1 MLTSAGG
8 ILALLQDNPQ
18 VKDGS
23 KTEDVQLKVG
33 SFFFVVNGFFVLFCS
48 LHIFTVAACILHM
61 DIGQFSVS
69 ILENGG
75 STIVPN

>member
-33 SFFFVVNGFFVLFCS
+33 NIYCQHSMELPVVRRTLLIIIDQHFLTTPS
-48 LHIFTVAACILHM
+48 QLLLRLHGKQQQHC
-61 DIGQFSVS
+61 
-69 ILENGG
+69 
-75 STIVPN
+75 

>member
-23 KTEDVQLKVG
+23 KAEDVQLKVG
-33 SFFFVVNGFFVLFCS
+33 SLICMQRKNIVFVVEVS
-48 LHIFTVAACILHM
+48 LYLN
-61 DIGQFSVS
+61 SY
-69 ILENGG
+69 
-75 STIVPN
+75 